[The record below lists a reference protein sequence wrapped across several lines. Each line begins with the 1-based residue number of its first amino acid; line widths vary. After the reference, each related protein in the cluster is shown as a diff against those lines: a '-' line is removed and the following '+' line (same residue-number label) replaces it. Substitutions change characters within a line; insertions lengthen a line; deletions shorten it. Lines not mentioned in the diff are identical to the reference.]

1 MDKKE
6 LNELIEKY
14 RKMSTQELKY
24 GEEKCAFFDR
34 VADQIKDSIDEYVD
48 DDFLT
53 EEDIIDS
60 VKEVFDEDDNYYDF
74 DE

>member
-6 LNELIEKY
+6 LIELIEKY
-14 RKMSTQELKY
+14 RRMGTQELKY

-34 VADQIKDSIDEYVD
+34 VADQIKDSIEEYVD

-53 EEDIIDS
+53 EEDIIDRI
-60 VKEVFDEDDNYYDF
+60 KEVFDEDDNYYDF

>member
-6 LNELIEKY
+6 LIELIEKY
-14 RKMSTQELKY
+14 RRMGTQELKY

-34 VADQIKDSIDEYVD
+34 VADQIKDSIEEYVD

-53 EEDIIDS
+53 EEDLIDS
-60 VKEVFDEDDNYYDF
+60 IKEVFDEDDNYYDF

>member
-6 LNELIEKY
+6 LIELIEKY
-14 RKMSTQELKY
+14 RRMGTQELKY

-34 VADQIKDSIDEYVD
+34 VADQIKDSIEEYVD

>member
-1 MDKKE
+1 MERKQIE
-6 LNELIEKY
+6 ELIEKY
-14 RKMSTQELKY
+14 RRMGTQELKY

-34 VADQIKDSIDEYVD
+34 VADQIKDSIEEYVD

>member
-1 MDKKE
+1 MERKQID
-6 LNELIEKY
+6 ELIEKY
-14 RKMSTQELKY
+14 RRMGTQELKY

-34 VADQIKDSIDEYVD
+34 IADQIKDSIEEYVD

>member
-6 LNELIEKY
+6 LIELIEKY
-14 RKMSTQELKY
+14 RRMGTQELKY

-34 VADQIKDSIDEYVD
+34 VADQIKDSIEEYVD

-60 VKEVFDEDDNYYDF
+60 IKEVFDEDDNYYDF